1 MSTRLWFVTLALA
14 AMTVVACT
22 SPDDGSTDVSD
33 AVTDGGY
40 LDDAA
45 LDLLVPELDYAP
57 DRVLI
62 GFPESGAKEVKLAD
76 QPLTELRRWDSIGAG
91 LFQVD
96 GDAVAAIRQLR
107 MSGQFAYVEPDLVR
121 EARYL
126 PNDPFLA
133 DQWHFA
139 AVNAEAAWDLS
150 TGAGAVVAVI
160 DTGVSHGPVDGINA
174 LVAGYD
180 FVNNDADPAD
190 DNGHGSHVSG
200 TIAQATNNG
209 AGTAGL
215 AFDASVM
222 PIKVLDDQGS
232 GYSSDVIDGIIWAA
246 DNGAD
251 VLNLSLGSTKGSTA
265 EEDACDYAVAAGAVV
280 AAAAGNS
287 GRRRTE
293 YPAGY
298 ASVIGVAATDFNNDR
313 SYYSNRGNHVE
324 LSAPGGDVTADENN
338 DGYADGVLQET
349 FDPTWG
355 FYFWQGTSMATPHVA
370 ATAAL
375 LSSQGANNTEIR
387 TILQDTA
394 VDLGSAGWDNKYG
407 YGLID
412 AAAAV
417 ASIVP
422 VDDADNDGFT
432 VEQGDCDDNDDTVYP
447 GAPETCDGVDNDC
460 DSLVDDADPDVTGLL
475 TWYLDADGDGYG
487 DALTTAAACAA
498 PAGYVDDDTDCNDA
512 DDTVFP
518 GAAEVCE
525 DGIDQD
531 CDGLDAECG
540 GGDVTPPVISNVSS
554 STNKKWLNVSWD
566 TDEPTTGVMCNANG
580 QCDSTALGTSH
591 SAQVRKRGG
600 TFTIE
605 ATDEAGNSSTYGPAA
620 Y

>member
-1 MSTRLWFVTLALA
+1 MSTRFWFASLAIA
-14 AMTVVACT
+14 TMTVVACT
-22 SPDDGSTDVSD
+22 SNVDGPSDITD
-33 AVTDGGY
+33 AVTDSGY

-62 GFPESGAKEVKLAD
+62 GFVDKGDKTVTLAD
-76 QPLTELRRWDSIGAG
+76 QPLAELRRWDGLGAG

-107 MSGQFAYVEPDLVR
+107 ASGQFVYVEPDLVR
-121 EARYL
+121 EARFV
-126 PNDPFLA
+126 PNDPFFA
-133 DQWHFA
+133 DQWHLA

-180 FVNNDADPAD
+180 FVNNDSDPAD

-215 AFDASVM
+215 AFDAAVM

-232 GYSSDVIDGIIWAA
+232 GYTSDVIDGIIWAA

-251 VLNLSLGSTKGSTA
+251 VLNLSLSSNKGSSA
-265 EEDACDYAVAAGAVV
+265 EEDACDYAVAAGATI
-280 AAAAGNS
+280 AAAVGND
-287 GRRRTE
+287 GRRRTV

-298 ASVIGVAATDFNNDR
+298 ASVIGVAATDFNNER

-324 LSAPGGDVTADENN
+324 LSAPGGDTGADENG

-355 FYFWQGTSMATPHVA
+355 FYFWQGTSMATPHVSA
-370 ATAAL
+370 AAAL
-375 LSSQGANNTEIR
+375 LSSMGATNTEIR
-387 TILQDTA
+387 TTLQDTA
-394 VDLGSAGWDNKYG
+394 VDLDTVGWDQKTG

-417 ASIVP
+417 ANLVP

-432 VEQGDCDDNDDTVYP
+432 IAAGDCDDNDNTVYP
-447 GAPETCDGVDNDC
+447 GAPEVCDGADNDC
-460 DSLVDDADPDVTGLL
+460 DLLVDDADPDVTGLL
-475 TWYLDADGDGYG
+475 TWYLDFDGDSYG
-487 DALTTAAACAA
+487 DALVTAAACAA
-498 PAGYVDDDTDCNDA
+498 PAGYVDDNTDCD
-512 DDTVFP
+512 DTSDTVFP

-531 CDGLDAECG
+531 CDGADAVCG
-540 GGDVTPPVISNVSS
+540 GDDVTPPTI
-554 STNKKWLNVSWD
+554 LNVVSTAAKKTLTVTWD
-566 TDEPTTGVMCNANG
+566 TDEPTTGVLCNANG
-580 QCDSTALGTSH
+580 NCANTSLDTSH
-591 SAQVRKRGG
+591 SAQVKKRGG
-600 TFTIE
+600 SFTID
-605 ATDEAGNSSTYGPAA
+605 ATDEAGNSSTYGPAT